1 MSVHWRD
8 LGARLGV
15 LVNALDN
22 IEADYDGKAMRCLS
36 AVLEKWLRRPVGE
49 VGEGTLPTWKSLC
62 KALSYFDRPLAESV
76 SVEHGCNYI
85 TPVGESYGQ

>member
-22 IEADYDGKAMRCLS
+22 IEADYDGKVMRCLS

-49 VGEGTLPTWKSLC
+49 VREGTLPTWKSLC
-62 KALSYFDRPLAESV
+62 KALSYFDRPLDQ
-76 SVEHGCNYI
+76 Y
-85 TPVGESYGQ
+85 T

>member
-15 LVNALDN
+15 LVHTLDS
-22 IEADYDGKAMRCLS
+22 IEADYDGKVMICLS
-36 AVLEKWLRRPVGE
+36 AVLDKWLRRPVGE
-49 VGEGTLPTWKSLC
+49 VREGTLPTWKSLC
-62 KALSYFDRPLAESV
+62 KALSYINRPLAEII

-85 TPVGESYGQ
+85 SPVGESHGQ